1 MEVTDDQSLP
11 PPRPQR
17 CVRRQTL
24 FFFLVKSD
32 HLPSQAQDQCKM
44 TLKNGGFRFVSFRF
58 VSFRFVSFRF
68 VFAGSVSSG
77 APHGKEPL
85 EG

>member
-24 FFFLVKSD
+24 FFFLVESD
-32 HLPSQAQDQCKM
+32 DLPSQA
-44 TLKNGGFRFVSFRF
+44 
-58 VSFRFVSFRF
+58 
-68 VFAGSVSSG
+68 
-77 APHGKEPL
+77 
-85 EG
+85 

>member
-1 MEVTDDQSLP
+1 MEDTDDQSLP

-32 HLPSQAQDQCKM
+32 DLPSQAQDQCKM

-58 VSFRFVSFRF
+58 VSFLQAASAAALRTEKNRWK
-68 VFAGSVSSG
+68 A
-77 APHGKEPL
+77 ER
-85 EG
+85 

>member
-32 HLPSQAQDQCKM
+32 DLPSQAQDQCKM

-58 VSFRFVSFRF
+58 VSFRFVS
-68 VFAGSVSSG
+68 AGSVSSG